1 MSDRE
6 NRIAGVMVGMAAGD
20 ALGAGYETGKP
31 VPGSGATMC
40 GGGYGFGPG
49 EWTDDTSQA
58 IAVALGRSVPLEVA
72 KGLLSWYWTQ
82 PPDVGITTRAVLS
95 RVKSPSGMVLA
106 SKAHALRET
115 ALGKPVGFDPGVSNG
130 SLMRTGPVCLP
141 YLGNRGRVAYVARQ
155 ISDLTHFDPS
165 GYTGDACVLWSLF
178 IERAIELDG
187 MVLAMPD
194 LRDGLKFVSAERHG
208 YWEDV
213 IDEATGEPPASFAR
227 NSSGCV
233 GAFRVALSA
242 MAYSTSLEEGL
253 QLAVAAGGDT
263 DTTAAIAGAL
273 LGAIYGASAVPVQWR
288 KMLHGWPGMDAKDL
302 ERLALDAAGVT
313 A

>member
-31 VPGSGATMC
+31 VPRSGATMC

-165 GYTGDACVLWSLF
+165 GYTGDACTLWSLF
-178 IERAIELDG
+178 IEEAVTTGCVSFYAGLEFVDPKRREFWHQIIKGVFAEGSAPPVRNGGVLGAFKAALYAVSRADSLE
-187 MVLAMPD
+187 
-194 LRDGLKFVSAERHG
+194 DGLQR
-208 YWEDV
+208 
-213 IDEATGEPPASFAR
+213 
-227 NSSGCV
+227 
-233 GAFRVALSA
+233 
-242 MAYSTSLEEGL
+242 
-253 QLAVAAGGDT
+253 AVAIGGDT
-263 DTTAAIAGAL
+263 DTVAAIAGSL
-273 LGAIYGASAVPVQWR
+273 LGAIYGASAVPAEWYEA
-288 KMLHGWPGMDAKDL
+288 LHGWPGMYAEDL
-302 ERLALDAAGVT
+302 ERLALDVAGVEV
-313 A
+313 